1 MFPEFPEFPRFPRFP
16 RFLLKKKLK
25 DYFEEDLSLGDV
37 TGVKRIEAWA
47 NIISGSEGIVAG
59 VEVASTAF
67 EMFNVEVVYAVE
79 EGSPIEPKDVIMQ
92 VEGSSTDIMMAERT
106 VLNLLMKMSG
116 IATATSQMVEKAR
129 KHNHSIIIASTRK
142 NTPGFR
148 FLEKMAVSIGGGA
161 THRLSMGDCVLV
173 KDTHVKI
180 AGGVK
185 QAMDIARNADFTKKI
200 EVEVN
205 NTGDLL
211 VAVDEGAD
219 IVMLDNM
226 SPQEV
231 KRAIKT
237 LKEKGL
243 RDKVI
248 VEASGGINME
258 NVEDYASTGV
268 DVISS
273 SYLTLSSPPVDLS
286 LEIVD

>member
-1 MFPEFPEFPRFPRFP
+1 MFPEFPEFPE
-16 RFLLKKKLK
+16 FLLRKKLE

-37 TGVKRIEAWA
+37 TGVEKTVVRA
-47 NIISGSEGIVAG
+47 NIVSGGNGVIAGIKVARK
-59 VEVASTAF
+59 AL
-67 EMFNVEVVYAVE
+67 EMFNVEIVYTIEDGSQVE
-79 EGSPIEPKDVIMQ
+79 AKDIVMQ
-92 VEGSSTDIMMAERT
+92 VEGNSADIMMAERT

-116 IATATSQMVEKAR
+116 IATTTGQMVEKAK
-129 KHNHSIIIASTRK
+129 KHNPSVTVAATRK

-173 KDTHVKI
+173 KSTHLKI

-185 QAMDIARNADFTKKI
+185 QAMDITRKADFTKKI
-200 EVEVN
+200 EVEVD
-205 NTGDLL
+205 NTEDLL
-211 VAVDEGAD
+211 IAVDEGAD

-226 SPQEV
+226 SPQQVEQ
-231 KRAIKT
+231 ALNT

-243 RDKVI
+243 RDKVM

-258 NVEDYASTGV
+258 NVDEYASMGV

-273 SYLTLSSPPVDLS
+273 SFLTLSSPPLDLR
-286 LEIVD
+286 LEIIE

>member
-1 MFPEFPEFPRFPRFP
+1 MPSEFPRFPE
-16 RFLLKKKLK
+16 FLLKKKLE

-37 TGVKRIEAWA
+37 TRAVKTETRA
-47 NIISGSEGIVAG
+47 NIISDGEGIVAG
-59 VEVASTAF
+59 IEVARTAF
-67 EMFNVEVVYAVE
+67 ELFNVEIVYAIE
-79 EGSPIEPKDVIMQ
+79 DGTSIEPKDIVMQ
-92 VEGSSTDIMMAERT
+92 VEGNSADIMMAERT
-106 VLNLLMKMSG
+106 TLNILMKMSG
-116 IATATSQMVEKAR
+116 IATTTSQMSESAR
-129 KHNHSIIIASTRK
+129 KHNQSIMIAATRK

-180 AGGVK
+180 ARGVK
-185 QAMDIARNADFTKKI
+185 EAVEIARKADFTKKI
-200 EVEVN
+200 EVEVSSID
-205 NTGDLL
+205 DLL
-211 VAVDEGAD
+211 VAVAEGAD

-226 SPQEV
+226 SPKEV
-231 KRAIKT
+231 EQAITT

-243 RDKVI
+243 RDKII
-248 VEASGGINME
+248 VEVSGGIDMQ

-273 SYLTLSSPPVDLS
+273 SFLTLSSPPVDLS